1 MNMVNGS
8 LRLTGGAIRLTIPT
22 RLVNAAFTLP
32 AIGGRQDQ
40 NDPKFDLCKMA
51 LFHKMGALHKMASL
65 HNSGLAAKWPRSI
78 KRSAGKMAS
87 LHKMAAFDNFAK
99 WPRSIKWRCSMIWE
113 ARAAEQPNQG
123 RCRAKSQSVA
133 SDGRLE
139 LGALLSL
146 VQSPA
151 AGTLY
156 ERPEAVS
163 TPKTAILS

>member
-32 AIGGRQDQ
+32 AIDGRQDQ
-40 NDPKFDLCKMA
+40 NDPKLDLCKMT
-51 LFHKMGALHKMASL
+51 LLHKMGALHDL
-65 HNSGLAAKWPRSI
+65 GLAAKWPRSI

>member
-1 MNMVNGS
+1 MVNGS

-32 AIGGRQDQ
+32 AIDGRQAQ
-40 NDPKFDLCKMA
+40 NDPKLDLCKMT
-51 LFHKMGALHKMASL
+51 LLHKMGALHKMTSL
-65 HNSGLAAKWPRSI
+65 HDLGLAAKWPRSI